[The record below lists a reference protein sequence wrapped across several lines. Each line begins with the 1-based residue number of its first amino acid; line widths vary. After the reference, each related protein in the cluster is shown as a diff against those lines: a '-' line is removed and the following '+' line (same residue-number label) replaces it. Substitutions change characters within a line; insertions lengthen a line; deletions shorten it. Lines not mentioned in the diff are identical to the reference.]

1 MTWLPGLANDRR
13 LTEDAAGLSAY
24 PAFFLHFF
32 SSMATFPLTSP
43 ERHPHGPANAE
54 HELKKAYDSVIEAGV
69 THFWDRHAVPG
80 VYPFEA
86 VTLYKLAFDAY
97 RNRDR
102 LAAERWARS
111 VKHLTRAYWHEAKIA
126 YLQPRTAELPFLKDA
141 YEEYGLREGIDTTAD
156 LLNCVASH
164 IPPGLT
170 EMPEEM
176 KRFLLRGRKHLDALN
191 DPGTQ
196 HELLR
201 TEHIKAAHEY
211 GRVLE
216 CMALA
221 YEAEAQRPKA
231 A

>member
-13 LTEDAAGLSAY
+13 LTEKGGLVAW

-32 SSMATFPLTSP
+32 SPMTTFPFSSP

-54 HELKKAYDSVIEAGV
+54 HELKKAYDSVIDVGV

-97 RNRDR
+97 RNQNR

-111 VKHLTRAYWHEAKIA
+111 VKHLSRAFWHEAKIA

-141 YEEYGLREGIDTTAD
+141 YEEYSLREGFDNTTD
-156 LLNCVASH
+156 LLNGVANH
-164 IPPGLT
+164 IPPGLS

-176 KRFLLRGRKHLDALN
+176 KRFLSRGRKHLDALH
-191 DPGTQ
+191 DPQTQ

-221 YEAEAQRPKA
+221 YEAEAQSSKA